1 MSGQSAARI
10 IALFLVLAFTTRPAS
25 AQGTTGSFTGT
36 VKDSSGAVIPHVR
49 VIASAT
55 ESGITWAT
63 ESNEAGIYNLA
74 ALPPAAYRLT
84 AQAQG
89 FKRVSTNVLTL
100 EVNQVARVDLTLE
113 IGAVSETVE

>member
-1 MSGQSAARI
+1 MLVQSFARI
-10 IALFLVLAFTTRPAS
+10 IAHSLLLGIATATLS

-36 VKDSSGAVIPHVR
+36 VKDSSGAVIPRVR

-55 ESGITWAT
+55 ESGVTWTT
-63 ESNEAGIYNLA
+63 ESNESGIYNLA

-84 AQAQG
+84 AEAQG

-113 IGAVSETVE
+113 IGAVSETV